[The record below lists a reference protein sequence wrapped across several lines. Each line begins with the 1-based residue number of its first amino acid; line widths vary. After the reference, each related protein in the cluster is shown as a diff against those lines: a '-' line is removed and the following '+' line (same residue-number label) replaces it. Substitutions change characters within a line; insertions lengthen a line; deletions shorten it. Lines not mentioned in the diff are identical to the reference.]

1 METILIFRQP
11 DVVEWKAIE
20 KQVQQICSRVVT
32 APGIVLPISGISFT
46 SLPAEITRKAN
57 QELLDSILLLGDK
70 NTGDES
76 LSEVLNS
83 VGLPIWHYQRF
94 RIFFILRPLFLLR
107 YAIAHFLNQGSHV
120 SIYCDAAHAPKLVDF
135 VEKISLH
142 IGKPKKKPPVNFT
155 SFFNY
160 IIYFKI
166 KVLLDLLHSP
176 DLRNSKHVFIDRSLK
191 QLCRHIDTLELK
203 YDNYTLSA
211 LFDKAGEDS
220 LIISETEPP
229 KFRGNGT
236 FRLSAAI
243 FAGSGRQSRTISG
256 EYILFRG
263 VISRSLYKERKQ
275 MISELDSAIARLKS
289 IKFTDSEAIIFN
301 SFLNLSKTNA
311 YFITRFLAYRRFF
324 RRNKFLTISSIDENS
339 PSARCILDAA
349 RSTGSKTIGIQHGNI
364 GDAQPAYLYTEK
376 DRKNGLMADLTLVWG
391 EYWREFLV
399 SKGNFP
405 AGSVR
410 ITGQIRTDIIPKLLS
425 HPDELK
431 NEFGVKKP
439 IAVFASQPIPDP
451 YTRRKAASEVFKS
464 FSELPGYELF
474 VKLHPA
480 ERDSVNYY
488 REIAENMGCTDYR
501 IVYDVD
507 LYSLLAASSLVIT
520 CYSTVGTEAI
530 YFGKPLIILD
540 PMREDLLGYHKA
552 GVAWQALN
560 SDDLTELA
568 RGILTRR
575 LEPDMDAY
583 RRFIEKYSYRID
595 GQATVRTL
603 AILNA
608 VKSGTAH

>member
-20 KQVQQICSRVVT
+20 KRAQQPSCLVVT
-32 APGIVLPISGISFT
+32 APGIVSPISGISST
-46 SLPAEITRKAN
+46 SLPVEISRKAN
-57 QELLDSILLLGDK
+57 QELLNSILLLGDK
-70 NTGDES
+70 NTGDKS
-76 LSEVLNS
+76 LSEELNLT
-83 VGLPIWHYQRF
+83 GLPIWHYQRF

-107 YAIAHFLNQGSHV
+107 SAIDHYLDQGSHFQV
-120 SIYCDAAHAPKLVDF
+120 YCDAAHEPKLADF
-135 VEKISLH
+135 RDKISLH
-142 IGKPKKKPPVNFT
+142 IGNPKKKLPVNFN
-155 SFFNY
+155 SLINY

-176 DLRNSKHVFIDRSLK
+176 DLRNIKHVFIDRSLK
-191 QLCRHIDTLELK
+191 QLCRHVDTLKLK

-211 LFDKAGEDS
+211 LFDKAGDDS

-229 KFRGNGT
+229 KFRGNDS
-236 FRLSAAI
+236 FRLSAAL
-243 FAGSGRQSRTISG
+243 FAGSGRRSRTISG
-256 EYILFRG
+256 EFILFMG
-263 VISRSLYKERKQ
+263 LISRSLHKERKQ
-275 MISELDSAIARLKS
+275 MNAELDSAIARLKS
-289 IKFTDSEAIIFN
+289 LEFTDSEAIIFN
-301 SFLNLSKTNA
+301 SFLDLSKTNA

-324 RRNKFLTISSIDENS
+324 RRNKFMTISSIDENS

-364 GDAQPAYLYTEK
+364 GDAQPAYLYTQN
-376 DRKNGLMADLTLVWG
+376 DRENGLMADLTLVWG

-405 AGSVR
+405 AESV
-410 ITGQIRTDIIPKLLS
+410 IISGQIRTDIIPKLLS

-451 YTRRKAASEVFKS
+451 FARRKAATDVFKA

-480 ERDSVNYY
+480 ERNSVNYY
-488 REIAENMGCTDYR
+488 REIAENEGCTDYR
-501 IVYDVD
+501 IVYNVD

-552 GVAWQALN
+552 GVAWQASN
-560 SDDLTELA
+560 SDDLTDLA
-568 RGILTRR
+568 LGILSHR
-575 LEPDMDAY
+575 LEPDMVAY
-583 RRFIEKYSYRID
+583 RKFIEKYSYRID
-595 GQATVRTL
+595 GQATDRTL

>member
-20 KQVQQICSRVVT
+20 IKVQQTSCMVVT
-32 APGIVLPISGISFT
+32 VPGIVLPDNNFSFT
-46 SLPAEITRKAN
+46 SLPAEITRNAN

-70 NTGDES
+70 NTGDQS

-83 VGLPIWHYQRF
+83 VGFPIWHYQRF

-107 YAIAHFLNQGSHV
+107 SAIGHFLNQGDHV
-120 SIYCDAAHAPKLVDF
+120 SVYCDAVHASKLADF
-135 VEKISLH
+135 GDKIRLH
-142 IGKPKKKPPVNFT
+142 TGAPKKKSPVNFA
-155 SFFNY
+155 SLINY
-160 IIYFKI
+160 VIYYKI
-166 KVLLDLLHSP
+166 KVLLGLLHTP
-176 DLRNSKHVFIDRSLK
+176 DLRNRKHVFIDRSLK
-191 QLCRHIDTLELK
+191 QLCRHIDTLKLK

-211 LFDKAGEDS
+211 LFDKADEDS
-220 LIISETEPP
+220 LIISESEPP
-229 KFRGNGT
+229 KFRGSDS
-236 FRLSAAI
+236 FRLSKAL
-243 FAGSGRQSRTISG
+243 FAGSGRRSRTISG
-256 EYILFRG
+256 EYILFKG
-263 VISRSLYKERKQ
+263 LISRRLHKERKQ
-275 MISELDSAIARLKS
+275 MIAELDAAIARLRS
-289 IKFTDSEAIIFN
+289 MEFTDSEAIIFN

-324 RRNKFLTISSIDENS
+324 IRNKFQTISSVDENS

-376 DRKNGLMADLTLVWG
+376 DRENGLMADLTLVWG

-405 AGSVR
+405 AESVK

-451 YTRRKAASEVFKS
+451 FTRRKAAADVFKA

-488 REIAENMGCTDYR
+488 REIAENEGCTDYR

-560 SDDLTELA
+560 SNDLTDLA
-568 RGILTRR
+568 RGVLSRR
-575 LEPDMDAY
+575 LEPDMAAY
-583 RRFIEKYSYRID
+583 RKFIEKYSYRID
-595 GQATVRTL
+595 GQATARTL

-608 VKSGTAH
+608 VKSGTAR